1 MAETGAARR
10 FVASVRSARWR
21 SYMLPGLALLVLL
34 GWVISDGAGVIEVEP
49 GEVAVLYNNTPIG
62 LFGEPSRVI
71 TEQGALT
78 FIPGF
83 QRVEKL
89 EIRPQIL
96 VMEGDASED
105 LDHLPALTVR
115 ANDGSNFYFGK
126 LEIHY
131 QIIPSMA
138 VELVR
143 TVGPGTAYKAL
154 VRVHAREVLRDA
166 FGQYSFLE
174 VANPA
179 TYGQATSAAKELL
192 NERLA
197 PLGIEV
203 TNIPPPKPTFDDRVE
218 HAIEERQNAE
228 QEIEVQAERREKL
241 AQEQGRKIQQVEQ
254 AKNQEYQQLVAEL
267 EAQRQQAINAQ
278 IAAKRA
284 ADLYF
289 IQRQAEATAYQ
300 EEKVTRAKA
309 NEVAYRKEAEALAAK
324 ISAIGE
330 QGADVLNRV
339 IAEKVFPQLERI
351 TATPIAEPRSPIDIR
366 YLEKP

>member
-1 MAETGAARR
+1 MAEQSAARK
-10 FVASVRSARWR
+10 FLASISGARWR
-21 SYMLPGLALLVLL
+21 SYLLPGLATLIVL
-34 GWVISDGAGVIEVEP
+34 GWVVSDGAGVIEVEP
-49 GEVAVLYNNTPIG
+49 GEVAVLYNNTPLAI
-62 LFGEPSRVI
+62 FGEPSRVI

-96 VMEGDASED
+96 VMEGAENTDI
-105 LDHLPALTVR
+105 DHLMALTVR
-115 ANDGSNFYFGK
+115 ANDGSNFYFEK

-138 VELVR
+138 AELVK
-143 TVGPGTAYKAL
+143 TVGPGVAYKTL
-154 VRVHAREVLRDA
+154 VRMHAREVLRDA

-179 TYGQATSAAKELL
+179 TYGQATSAAKEAL

-267 EAQRQQAINAQ
+267 EAKRQQALNAR
-278 IAAKRA
+278 IAATRE

-289 IQRQAEATAYQ
+289 IQREAEAKAYQ

-351 TATPIAEPRSPIDIR
+351 TATPIADPRSPIDIR

>member
-1 MAETGAARR
+1 MAEAGALKRMAGAIGGAPWRR
-10 FVASVRSARWR
+10 FL
-21 SYMLPGLALLVLL
+21 LPGLAALVVLS
-34 GWVISDGAGVIEVEP
+34 WVLSDGAGVVEVEP
-49 GEVAVLYNNTPIG
+49 GEVAVLYNNTPLA
-62 LFGEPSRVI
+62 LFGEPARVI

-96 VMEGDASED
+96 VMEGAEAMD
-105 LDHLPALTVR
+105 LDHLQALTVR
-115 ANDGSNFYFGK
+115 ANDGSNFYFEK

-143 TVGPGTAYKAL
+143 TVGPGTAYKTL

-179 TYGQATSAAKELL
+179 TYGQATSAAKEAL

-254 AKNQEYQQLVAEL
+254 TKNQEYQQLVAEL
-267 EAQRQQAINAQ
+267 EAKRQQAANAR
-278 IAAKRA
+278 IAATRE

-289 IQRQAEATAYQ
+289 IEREAEAKAYQ

-324 ISAIGE
+324 IAAIGE

-339 IAEKVFPQLERI
+339 IAEKVFPQLERV
-351 TATPIAEPRSPIDIR
+351 TATPISDPRTPIDIR